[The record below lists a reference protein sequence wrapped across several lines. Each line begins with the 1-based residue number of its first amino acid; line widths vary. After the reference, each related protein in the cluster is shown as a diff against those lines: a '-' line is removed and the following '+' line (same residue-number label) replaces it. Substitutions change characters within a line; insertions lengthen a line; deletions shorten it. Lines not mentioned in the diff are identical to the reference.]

1 MVEHEM
7 LPGQDVPPELID
19 DLLFGE
25 LPPSGIPNVF
35 SGPFGLGSM
44 FPPEFPQ
51 QMGHFTSPP
60 NGAFIQSIPPSE
72 RPAQAATYGGEL
84 SWGSEVELPQPGE
97 TVPPPQAPTITIQ
110 APTESNVAKT
120 GTRVPSG
127 STLSRA
133 EPRTPRTATHVEVD
147 IVEEEVLPDAAVPDP
162 RERDLPAVP
171 SESIHSHRPS
181 PVQQSTSLHQ
191 TALRAPATERAAPLP
206 SQYASPRTAPATAVD
221 QKSHLGLSGN
231 APELIQSPRTTTAMV
246 TAPTHLAEADLNGAG
261 YPGQPGRDTI
271 HVLDTGYGNLADP
284 MPWDRITQR
293 LYSWAM
299 VWEEETFARA
309 LENISL
315 GKQVSATHAV
325 FSMSLGWPTLAGL
338 T

>member
-25 LPPSGIPNVF
+25 LPPSDIPNVF
-35 SGPFGLGSM
+35 SGPFGLGSI

-60 NGAFIQSIPPSE
+60 NGAFIQSIPPTE

-127 STLSRA
+127 SNLSRA

-147 IVEEEVLPDAAVPDP
+147 IVEEQVLPDAAVPDP
-162 RERDLPAVP
+162 REWDLPAVP

-191 TALRAPATERAAPLP
+191 TAPRTPATERMAPLP
-206 SQYASPRTAPATAVD
+206 SQHASPRTAPATAVD
-221 QKSHLGLSGN
+221 QRSQLGLNGN

-246 TAPTHLAEADLNGAG
+246 TAPTHLAEADLIGAG

-299 VWEEETFARA
+299 VWEEETFAKA

-315 GKQVSATHAV
+315 GKQVRPKRSKLSSSSSVKH
-325 FSMSLGWPTLAGL
+325 GL
-338 T
+338 D